1 MHSAVLCWGYQHYR
15 EGLTLETTM
24 KTIALIALVAACGT
38 TESSSLLTTGIAADM
53 SAVTTGDGTTR
64 VTAELFNGSP
74 DQLIFVELEP
84 GDQLLADTGGQLM
97 PLTETQLVTIISY
110 DATFATANPGD
121 LITITFQRMID
132 DGAPTSTVTLPAPF
146 TIDPIA
152 ASSSRAAALTI
163 TYAPSGTPDPV
174 GWQASGDCIAVA
186 TGAAASDSGSIT
198 IPAGTL
204 TANSGS
210 TSCVVTVSLTRERA
224 GELDAHFGKGGEI
237 QGQQVRTAMTMST
250 P

>member
-1 MHSAVLCWGYQHYR
+1 
-15 EGLTLETTM
+15 M
-24 KTIALIALVAACGT
+24 KTITLVALLAACGT

-74 DQLIFVELEP
+74 DQLIFVDLQSGDELVAHT
-84 GDQLLADTGGQLM
+84 GSQSMTLAKAQLL
-97 PLTETQLVTIISY
+97 TIISY
-110 DATFATANPGD
+110 EATFGTGD
-121 LITITFQRMID
+121 EGNEFTVDFQRMVD
-132 DGAPTSTVTLPAPF
+132 DGAPASTVTLPAPF

-152 ASSSRAAALTI
+152 ASSSRGAPLTI
-163 TYAPSGTPDPV
+163 TYAPSGTSDPV
-174 GWQASGDCIAVA
+174 GWQASGNCIGVA

-204 TANSGS
+204 TVNTGS
-210 TSCVVTVSLTRERA
+210 ATSCVVTVSLTRARA
-224 GELDAHFGKGGEI
+224 GVLDAHFGKGGEI
-237 QGQQVRTAMTMST
+237 QGQQVRTTMTTST

>member
-1 MHSAVLCWGYQHYR
+1 
-15 EGLTLETTM
+15 M
-24 KTIALIALVAACGT
+24 KTIALIALLAACGT

-74 DQLIFVELEP
+74 DQLIFVDLQP
-84 GDQLLADTGGQLM
+84 GDELVADVGGQSMTLAK
-97 PLTETQLVTIISY
+97 TQLVTIISY
-110 DATFATANPGD
+110 DATFATGD
-121 LITITFQRMID
+121 QGDEFTVDFQRMVD
-132 DGAPTSTVTLPAPF
+132 DGAPASTVTLPAPF
-146 TIDPIA
+146 TIDPVA

-163 TYAPSGTPDPV
+163 TYAPSGTSDPV
-174 GWQASGDCIAVA
+174 GWQASGDCIEVA

-198 IPAGTL
+198 IPAGML

-210 TSCVVTVSLTRERA
+210 TSCMVTVSLTRERA
-224 GELDAHFGKGGEI
+224 GTLDPHFGKGGEI
-237 QGQQVRTAMTMST
+237 QGQQVRTAMTTST